1 MIINNS
7 ILHIQ
12 LPQVH
17 SLKGRRSITNSIK
30 EKLKHFNVSVLDLSG
45 SYAKEADI
53 AFVFLSP
60 NGLEASQYRNKI
72 EKMLERNF
80 SELDW
85 ELDFEEI

>member
-7 ILHIQ
+7 ILHIE
-12 LPQVH
+12 LPHVH

-30 EKLKHFNVSVLDLSG
+30 EKLKSFNVSVLDVSG

-60 NGLEASQYRNKI
+60 NKLETSQYRNKI
-72 EKMLERNF
+72 ENMLERNF
-80 SELDW
+80 SEYEW